1 VTSELVIILEKEAA
15 SEIERVL
22 AESRA
27 QAERILTQATQEAQA
42 FLAAQRQRVE
52 TERKAASVRAE
63 SAAQVKAAAL
73 ILQAKDQAIR
83 DVFTAAEAELAR
95 VQQDKTRYAAVLRG
109 LIREAAGGL
118 SGRIT
123 VEANPRDLELVKQAV
138 RELKFDAEVKPA
150 DEVSGGVRLISDNGR
165 LVVENTLASR
175 VDRVRALLAPETA
188 ALLWGS

>member
-1 VTSELVIILEKEAA
+1 MTSELVIILEKEAA

-52 TERKAASVRAE
+52 TERKAAQVRAE

-138 RELKFDAEVKPA
+138 RELKLDAEVKPA

-175 VDRVRALLAPETA
+175 VDRVRALLAPDIA
-188 ALLWGS
+188 NLLWGS

>member
-1 VTSELVIILEKEAA
+1 MSELVIILEKEAA

-52 TERKAASVRAE
+52 TERKAAQVRAE

-138 RELKFDAEVKPA
+138 RELKLDAEVKPA

-175 VDRVRALLAPETA
+175 VDRVRALLAPDIA
-188 ALLWGS
+188 NLLWGS